1 MKTLMQSLM
10 GATVIFFSSAQ
21 AHKYEQAGAAAAPS
35 AHEHQQAD
43 SKDFWFGHPGKA
55 TQVTRTIK
63 AIATDIKF
71 SPVQIAVKA
80 GDTVKFEIS
89 NQGVLA
95 HEFVLG
101 SGAEQVEHDK
111 EMAAMAGMPMNH
123 PNGVSIAPGKTG
135 VLIWTFTK
143 AGTLQYA
150 CHVPGHFAAG
160 MVGQLTVK

>member
-1 MKTLMQSLM
+1 MCV
-10 GATVIFFSSAQ
+10 TVMFISTVQ
-21 AHKYEQAGAAAAPS
+21 AHEHEQAQSPAAPS

-43 SKDFWFGHPGKA
+43 SKELWFGHPGKA

-71 SPVQIAVKA
+71 SPLQITVKA

-101 SGAEQVEHDK
+101 SAAEQIEHDK
-111 EMAAMAGMPMNH
+111 EMAAMAGMPMDH

-135 VLIWTFTK
+135 FLIWTFTK

-150 CHVPGHFAAG
+150 CHVAGHFAAG
-160 MVGQLTVK
+160 MVGQLSVQ